1 MLDGDLEVY
10 DLAGNQKTVN
20 FPFGKDYLD
29 VTTPRTDFELMTVAD
44 YTFVLNKEKTPAM
57 ITKGNNYVK
66 NGEFYYDQYWTKGTG
81 WTIDTAHPAHAECD
95 GTQTGWSYLTQDLA
109 DYLVGGKTYEVTYTI
124 SNYSAG
130 NFRISLGGG
139 TTAGTS
145 RSANGTYTDTF
156 TYPSDATTD
165 LLYLS
170 ADLNFIGDIDT
181 VSVKEVCDSS
191 WSPIAIIWIKNGVA
205 DTDYRVTIDSTS
217 MVYTTGSTAT
227 PNTYKT
233 HEIAYQLKT
242 TINSTM
248 ANHTA
253 TQLVGDQKSS
263 IVKVV
268 HDSGNA
274 FDFSTTDTWGEQAM
288 ESFYQDVHDYS
299 DLPPKCFDGI
309 RAHIKGSS
317 MTEGDDYYAEFN
329 DDNQLWEETI
339 GWGQNNFIDW
349 TTMPWSLVRESGG
362 TFTFEPIDWSR
373 REVGDTNSAPD
384 PSFIGEPISDIFFY
398 RNRLGF
404 IAGEGIALSCAGDF
418 FNFWRDTVTQ
428 VLDTDVI
435 DTNVSHNKV
444 SVLQYAIPYN
454 EDLLLFSNQ
463 SQFCLTSENYLTPT
477 SVTVDQTTEFENSLL
492 SRPVGA
498 GSYLYFCLER
508 GDYTGVKEYFIDSEK
523 NNRDAADITA
533 HVPRYVPKSVFRLA
547 ASSNEDVLMLL
558 TLQERNAVYV
568 YKYYWSGDE
577 KLQSSWSKWVFDS
590 ADTIL
595 DIAMIETSVYFVV
608 QRSDGVYL
616 ERMDLQSNLA
626 DGNLGFAV
634 HLDRRKSLTGV
645 YSSGDNWT
653 TWTLPYELSTSE
665 PVVVVR
671 NDQFTGEEGNVISS
685 TTRPSTTTVRA
696 IGDYSAYPCY
706 VGIDYEARYR
716 LSEQFVRSGEQHSES
731 ITEGRLH
738 LQFATVVFHNSGSFK
753 VQVLPFDGS
762 STNEYVHTV
771 VLGSS
776 QATIGEA
783 FIDSGQLK
791 FPVLSHSSKVTIDFI
806 NSNYLPSSWQAV
818 EWEGIHVMHTSRN

>member
-1 MLDGDLEVY
+1 MINRDDTEQYIVVMLDGDLEVY

-20 FPFGKDYLD
+20 FPRGKAYLD

-44 YTFVLNKEKTPAM
+44 YTFILNKLKTPAM
-57 ITKGNNYVK
+57 LTKGNDYVI
-66 NGEFYYDQYWTKGTG
+66 NGTFTADSYWTKGTG
-81 WTIDTAHPAHAECD
+81 WTIASGKASKASGTAS
-95 GTQTGWSYLTQDLA
+95 TLSQDMTNL
-109 DYLVGGKTYEVTYTI
+109 LVAGRQYEVVYTV
-124 SNYSAG
+124 SGRTAG
-130 NFRISLGGG
+130 NIQVLCGLSGLG
-139 TTAGTS
+139 TARSTNATFTETITCAGTL
-145 RSANGTYTDTF
+145 N
-156 TYPSDATTD
+156 
-165 LLYLS
+165 LYFS
-170 ADLNFIGDIDT
+170 ADSSFDGDIDT

-191 WSPIAIIWIKNGVA
+191 WTPTAIIWIKNGVA
-205 DTDYRVTIDSTS
+205 DTDYRVTIDGTS
-217 MVYTTGSTAT
+217 MIYTTGTTAA

-288 ESFYQDVHDYS
+288 ESFYQDVHDYG

-329 DDNQLWEETI
+329 EENQLWEETI
-339 GWGQNNFIDW
+339 GWDQDNFIDW

-362 TFTFEPIDWSR
+362 DFTFEPVDWTR
-373 REVGDTNSAPD
+373 RFVGDETSAPA

-398 RNRLGF
+398 RNRLGM
-404 IAGEGIALSCAGDF
+404 IAGEGVVLSCASDF
-418 FNFWRDTVTQ
+418 FNFFRDTVTQ

-444 SVLQYAIPYN
+444 SVLQFAIPYN

-463 SQFCLTSENYLTPT
+463 TQFALTSENYLTPT

-523 NNRDAADITA
+523 NNRDAADI
-533 HVPRYVPKSVFRLA
+533 
-547 ASSNEDVLMLL
+547 
-558 TLQERNAVYV
+558 
-568 YKYYWSGDE
+568 WSGDE

-608 QRSDGVYL
+608 QRTDGVYL
-616 ERMDLQSNLA
+616 ERMDLQSNLE

-645 YSSGDNWT
+645 YSSGDDWT
-653 TWTLPYELSTSE
+653 TWTLPYTLDTGE

-671 NDQFTGEEGNVISS
+671 NDQFTGEEGNIISS

-696 IGDYSAYPCY
+696 TGDYSAYPCY

-716 LSEQFVRSGEQHSES
+716 LSEQFVRSGESHSES
-731 ITEGRLH
+731 ITEGKLH
-738 LQFATVVFHNSGSFK
+738 LQFSLVVFHQSGSFK
-753 VQVLPFDGS
+753 VQVQPHESLG
-762 STNEYVHTV
+762 TNEYVHTV
-771 VLGSS
+771 VLGSQ
-776 QATIGEA
+776 QATIGDA
-783 FIDSGQLK
+783 FISSGQLK
-791 FPVLSHSSKVTIDFI
+791 FPVLANSSECIIDLV
-806 NSNYLPSSWQAV
+806 NDAYLPSSWQAI